1 METGRPPPHPPDAF
15 THNNVAQSQTVVD
28 MVVHLGAENANDPPQ
43 NGVDPKNIPIPA
55 TAVTC
60 EAAAKQYNALHS
72 PLLHFESSVS
82 DRVDFISSAKRNSN
96 SKGKNPCTMQQK
108 GLSTSSGDAA
118 AQHRT
123 YASVVSSS
131 KGNHISGPNSA
142 FPCLHKVDTYTA
154 LQPCNN
160 SMGENPNSIAKEGSR
175 QELHLPSMH
184 AVTFHTVSTSSEHLQ
199 SLSAFM
205 CSLFQHLKWVDTS
218 TTILPRP
225 DMETTKVLRSIGA
238 DIPAKIRTPFGNRM
252 CSFYQAR
259 TKCTS
264 TASSGCLLTQGSRS
278 TKPILDFYSG

>member
-1 METGRPPPHPPDAF
+1 MDTGNVERPPPRPPDRAALN
-15 THNNVAQSQTVVD
+15 TVVQSQTAD
-28 MVVHLGAENANDPPQ
+28 NMVMHLGAENANDPPQ
-43 NGVDPKNIPIPA
+43 NGVDPMNIPNPA
-55 TAVTC
+55 VTAVTC
-60 EAAAKQYNALHS
+60 EAAAKQSNALHS

-82 DRVDFISSAKRNSN
+82 DRVDFISSAKQNSN
-96 SKGKNPCTMQQK
+96 SKGKNPGTIQQK

-142 FPCLHKVDTYTA
+142 FPCLHKVDTCTA
-154 LQPCNN
+154 LQRCNN

-175 QELHLPSMH
+175 QEPHLPSMH

-205 CSLFQHLKWVDTS
+205 CSLLQHLQWVDTS

-238 DIPAKIRTPFGNRM
+238 DIPAKNSD
-252 CSFYQAR
+252 SFWESYV
-259 TKCTS
+259 KLLPS
-264 TASSGCLLTQGSRS
+264 KDKMHLNGKFWMSSHSRFS
-278 TKPILDFYSG
+278 AYKAHS